1 MTRKLILDLD
11 TGIDDTLAIAYAL
24 ASEQADDVRLIGI
37 TGTYGNV
44 TVETGMRNALAVTDL
59 LGHPEVSVYPGLDR
73 PSTAPENFRYSPSA
87 GTRRIHGDN
96 GIGDMTIPDSR
107 RSPETTAAADFIID
121 AAHTYGKDLVIVPTG
136 AMTTIAEVCRRE
148 PRIGELVGSITFMG
162 GALTV
167 PGNVTPGAEANI
179 MQDPEAADA
188 ILRSG
193 VETTMIGLDVTHQAV
208 LTRRDIERWRRL
220 GTAAG
225 DFLAGMTDF
234 YIDAYSATQ
243 PELEGCGMHD
253 PLAVAAALDPTLVTT
268 LGMNLQVDLEGA
280 YRGRTI
286 GDRTHDRL
294 ADSHKTTQV
303 AVRVDIARFKSQFLD
318 WITALA
324 SH

>member
-1 MTRKLILDLD
+1 
-11 TGIDDTLAIAYAL
+11 
-24 ASEQADDVRLIGI
+24 
-37 TGTYGNV
+37 
-44 TVETGMRNALAVTDL
+44 
-59 LGHPEVSVYPGLDR
+59 
-73 PSTAPENFRYSPSA
+73 
-87 GTRRIHGDN
+87 
-96 GIGDMTIPDSR
+96 MTIPDSR

-286 GDRTHDRL
+286 GDRAHDRL
-294 ADSHKTTQV
+294 TDSHKTTQV

-318 WITALA
+318 RITALA

>member
-1 MTRKLILDLD
+1 MTCKLILDLD

-107 RSPETTAAADFIID
+107 RSPETTAAA
-121 AAHTYGKDLVIVPTG
+121 
-136 AMTTIAEVCRRE
+136 
-148 PRIGELVGSITFMG
+148 
-162 GALTV
+162 
-167 PGNVTPGAEANI
+167 
-179 MQDPEAADA
+179 
-188 ILRSG
+188 
-193 VETTMIGLDVTHQAV
+193 
-208 LTRRDIERWRRL
+208 
-220 GTAAG
+220 
-225 DFLAGMTDF
+225 
-234 YIDAYSATQ
+234 
-243 PELEGCGMHD
+243 
-253 PLAVAAALDPTLVTT
+253 LDPTLVTT

-286 GDRTHDRL
+286 GDRAHDRL
-294 ADSHKTTQV
+294 TYSHKTTQV

-318 WITALA
+318 RITALA

>member
-1 MTRKLILDLD
+1 MKKLILDLD
-11 TGIDDTLAIAYAL
+11 TGVDDALAISYAL
-24 ASEQADDVRLIGI
+24 GSPEIELIGI

-44 TVETGMRNALAVTDL
+44 LVEQGVRNALAITDL
-59 LGHPEVSVYPGLDR
+59 LGHPEVKVYRGLPHSSTTDSFSVLPV
-73 PSTAPENFRYSPSA
+73 SA
-87 GTRRIHGDN
+87 FIHGEN
-96 GIGDMTIPDSR
+96 GIGDVTIPDSKR
-107 RSPETTAAADFIID
+107 EVETESAVDFIID
-121 AAHTYGKDLVIVPTG
+121 AVKTYGKDLIYVPTG
-136 AMTTIAEVCRRE
+136 PMTNIQAALKKAPEIKDE
-148 PRIGELVGSITFMG
+148 IGRIVLMG

-167 PGNVTPGAEANI
+167 PGNCNACMEANI
-179 MQDPEAADA
+179 SQDPEAADA

-286 GDRTHDRL
+286 GDRAHDRL
-294 ADSHKTTQV
+294 TDSHKTTQV

-318 WITALA
+318 RITALA

>member
-1 MTRKLILDLD
+1 M
-11 TGIDDTLAIAYAL
+11 
-24 ASEQADDVRLIGI
+24 
-37 TGTYGNV
+37 
-44 TVETGMRNALAVTDL
+44 
-59 LGHPEVSVYPGLDR
+59 SVYPGLDR

-294 ADSHKTTQV
+294 TDSHKTTQV

-318 WITALA
+318 RITALV

>member
-1 MTRKLILDLD
+1 
-11 TGIDDTLAIAYAL
+11 
-24 ASEQADDVRLIGI
+24 
-37 TGTYGNV
+37 
-44 TVETGMRNALAVTDL
+44 
-59 LGHPEVSVYPGLDR
+59 
-73 PSTAPENFRYSPSA
+73 
-87 GTRRIHGDN
+87 
-96 GIGDMTIPDSR
+96 
-107 RSPETTAAADFIID
+107 
-121 AAHTYGKDLVIVPTG
+121 
-136 AMTTIAEVCRRE
+136 
-148 PRIGELVGSITFMG
+148 MG

-179 MQDPEAADA
+179 MQGTRRPPTPSS
-188 ILRSG
+188 RSG

-243 PELEGCGMHD
+243 PELKGCGMHD

-286 GDRTHDRL
+286 GDRAHDRL
-294 ADSHKTTQV
+294 TDSHKTTQV
-303 AVRVDIARFKSQFLD
+303 AVRVDIARFKSQFARPDHGAGLPL
-318 WITALA
+318 ITARRAAADRRAALDHSRPLPA
-324 SH
+324 KVPCTLVVMGLSRDGGGAGGCGGCNTKNTRCCNHH

>member
-1 MTRKLILDLD
+1 M
-11 TGIDDTLAIAYAL
+11 
-24 ASEQADDVRLIGI
+24 
-37 TGTYGNV
+37 
-44 TVETGMRNALAVTDL
+44 
-59 LGHPEVSVYPGLDR
+59 
-73 PSTAPENFRYSPSA
+73 
-87 GTRRIHGDN
+87 
-96 GIGDMTIPDSR
+96 
-107 RSPETTAAADFIID
+107 
-121 AAHTYGKDLVIVPTG
+121 
-136 AMTTIAEVCRRE
+136 
-148 PRIGELVGSITFMG
+148 
-162 GALTV
+162 

-286 GDRTHDRL
+286 GDRAHDRL
-294 ADSHKTTQV
+294 TDSHKTTQV

-318 WITALA
+318 RITALA

>member
-121 AAHTYGKDLVIVPTG
+121 AAH
-136 AMTTIAEVCRRE
+136 TIAEVCRRE

-286 GDRTHDRL
+286 GDRAHDRL
-294 ADSHKTTQV
+294 TDSHKTTQV

-318 WITALA
+318 RITALA